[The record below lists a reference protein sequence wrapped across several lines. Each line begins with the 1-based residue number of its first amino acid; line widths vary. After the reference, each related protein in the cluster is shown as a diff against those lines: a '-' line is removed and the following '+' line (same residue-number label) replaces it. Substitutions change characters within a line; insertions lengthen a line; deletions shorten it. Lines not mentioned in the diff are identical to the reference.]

1 MILSMRGIGYF
12 MENSGIKVAQEQFE
26 KIVSL
31 KPTRI
36 KLGVGSF
43 ITFDFGRDIPQEIKT
58 RNGKKTIYFG
68 EWHLWV
74 YMCAWR
80 IDLSERPFLA
90 SHDDRKVIE
99 ENLTALSDKNVLKIS
114 VLNNAFDLTV
124 QFEDEYKLRLFSVDT
139 IDGDQWLF
147 YTPNGKVFTAGP
159 GSTWSYKPADES

>member
-1 MILSMRGIGYF
+1 MILSMRDIGYF
-12 MENSGIKVAQEQFE
+12 MENKGIKIVQEQFE
-26 KIVSL
+26 KIVGL

-43 ITFDFGRDIPQEIKT
+43 ITFDFGRDILQEIET
-58 RNGKKTIYFG
+58 RNGKKTISFG

-80 IDLSERPFLA
+80 IDLPKKTFLA

-99 ENLTALSDKNVLKIS
+99 KKLTALNNKTVLKVS
-114 VLNNAFDLTV
+114 LLNNAFDLSV
-124 QFEDEYKLRLFSVDT
+124 QFEDEYELRLFSVDT

-159 GSTWSYKPADES
+159 GSTWSYNLVNES